1 MEEYYENYQKAK
13 GNASEQQKIAN
24 QFIWEVYSRLLFESA
39 NRDEQLARHHV
50 GEELVVYPV
59 MQKVLPD
66 GNDLVSKDR
75 EAHHRVA
82 ELLYKLQEKSTSD
95 ADFPQ
100 TFDEVM
106 SELRPHLR
114 DEEETDIPELEGK
127 LSREE
132 SAALA
137 KEFSKTKKL
146 APTRSHPYA
155 TSFEPPFETALAL
168 ITAPIDKV

>member
-1 MEEYYENYQKAK
+1 
-13 GNASEQQKIAN
+13 
-24 QFIWEVYSRLLFESA
+24 
-39 NRDEQLARHHV
+39 
-50 GEELVVYPV
+50 
-59 MQKVLPD
+59 MQKLLPD

-75 EAHHRVA
+75 QAHHRVA
-82 ELLYKLQEKSTSD
+82 ELLYKLQEKSASD

-100 TFDEVM
+100 TFSEVM
-106 SELRPHLR
+106 DELRPHLR
-114 DEEETDIPELEGK
+114 DEEETDIPELESK

-168 ITAPIDKV
+168 ITAPIDKVAPS

>member
-1 MEEYYENYQKAK
+1 LEEYYQEYLKAK
-13 GNASEQQKIAN
+13 GNTDEQQKIAN
-24 QFIWEVYSRLLFESA
+24 QFIWEVETPPQKVL
-39 NRDEQLARHHV
+39 NCQLARHHV

-59 MQKVLPD
+59 MQKVLTD

-75 EAHHRVA
+75 NAHHDVA
-82 ELLYKLQEKSTSD
+82 ELLYRLQEKSTSD
-95 ADFPQ
+95 PDFPK

-106 SELRPHLR
+106 GVLRPHLR
-114 DEEETDIPELEGK
+114 DEEETDIPELEAK

-132 SAALA
+132 SARLA
-137 KEFSKTKKL
+137 KQFTKTKKL

-168 ITAPIDKV
+168 ITAPIDKVSCR

>member
-1 MEEYYENYQKAK
+1 
-13 GNASEQQKIAN
+13 
-24 QFIWEVYSRLLFESA
+24 
-39 NRDEQLARHHV
+39 
-50 GEELVVYPV
+50 
-59 MQKVLPD
+59 MQKLLPD

-75 EAHHRVA
+75 QAHHRVA
-82 ELLYKLQEKSTSD
+82 ELLYKLQEKSTSE

-100 TFDEVM
+100 TFSEVM
-106 SELRPHLR
+106 DELRPHLR

-137 KEFSKTKKL
+137 KQFSKTKKL

-168 ITAPIDKV
+168 MTAPIDKVPPRERGELMVGYGFVSFISGGGLEGQVDAD